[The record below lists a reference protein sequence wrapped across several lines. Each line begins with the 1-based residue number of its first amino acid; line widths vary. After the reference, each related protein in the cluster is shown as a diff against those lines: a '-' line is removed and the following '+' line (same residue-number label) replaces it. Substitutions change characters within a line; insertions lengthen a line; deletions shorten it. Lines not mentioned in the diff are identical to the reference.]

1 MNSETEKTVDIII
14 AGAGMVGATLACA
27 LAKSGAKSGL
37 RIALLDAH
45 CPELEW
51 SDEGYDIRVSAI
63 TRASQE
69 LLQAIEVWPYIEA
82 QRLSPY
88 REMQVWDDSGDG
100 HVHFD
105 SADLGE
111 PDLGHIIENRV
122 IVKAL
127 HQRLAELDNVS
138 LLCPVEMKKLELGE
152 EQVSVSFADGSS
164 IQSKLIIAADG
175 GRSWIRKQAGIGIH
189 GWEYDQSALV
199 TWVKT
204 ERDHQQ
210 TAWQRFKPDGP
221 LAFLPLTEG
230 VSSIVWSTS
239 HDHAK
244 ALLALDET
252 AFAEELADTFERRL
266 GAIKK
271 VGPRAVFPLRYFE
284 TLHYIQSRLAL
295 VGDAA
300 HMMHPLAG
308 QGVNLGM
315 ADVAALAEV
324 LLDAYARH
332 RDIGAY
338 KVLRRYERWRRA
350 DNRVMLFSMDSF
362 KLLFSSQSQVI
373 RWLRNTGLNVTNR
386 VTPLKH
392 AFMQRALNKHG

>member
-1 MNSETEKTVDIII
+1 MNTATANTKEYDVII

-27 LAKSGAKSGL
+27 LAKSNL
-37 RIALLDAH
+37 RIVLLDAR
-45 CPELEW
+45 CPEVEW
-51 SDEGYDIRVSAI
+51 PDEGYDIRVSAI
-63 TRASQE
+63 TRASQN
-69 LLQAIEVWPYIEA
+69 LLQDLQVWPFIEA

-88 REMQVWDDSGDG
+88 REMQVWDASGNG

-105 SADLGE
+105 SAELGE

-138 LLCPVEMKKLELGE
+138 LLCPVEMKKLEMGE
-152 EQVSVSFADGSS
+152 DRVRLMLADGSL
-164 IQSKLIIAADG
+164 IQGKLIVAADG
-175 GRSWIRKQAGIGIH
+175 GRSWVRTQAGIGIH

-204 ERDHQQ
+204 EKYHKE
-210 TAWQRFKPDGP
+210 TAWQRFQPDGP

-230 VSSIVWSTS
+230 YSSIVWSTS
-239 HDHAK
+239 HEHAK
-244 ALLALDET
+244 ALAARDEA
-252 AFAEELADTFERRL
+252 AFAEALAESFGHRL
-266 GAIKK
+266 GAIEN

-284 TLHYIQSRLAL
+284 TLHYIQPRLAL

-315 ADVAALAEV
+315 ADAASLAEV
-324 LLDAYARH
+324 LRDAH
-332 RDIGAY
+332 SKQRDLGSY
-338 KVLRRYERWRRA
+338 HVLRRYERWRRA
-350 DNRVMLFSMDSF
+350 DNRAMLFSMDSF
-362 KLLFSSQSQVI
+362 KLLFSSRSQLI
-373 RWLRNTGLNVTNR
+373 QWLRNTGLNMTDR
-386 VTPLKH
+386 ITPLKH
-392 AFMQRALNKHG
+392 AFMQRALGR

>member
-1 MNSETEKTVDIII
+1 MNTATANIKEYDVIV

-27 LAKSGAKSGL
+27 LAKSNL
-37 RIALLDAH
+37 RIALLDAR
-45 CPELEW
+45 CPEFEW
-51 SDEGYDIRVSAI
+51 PDEGYDIRVSAI
-63 TRASQE
+63 TRASQN
-69 LLQAIEVWPYIEA
+69 LLEDLQIWPLIEA

-88 REMQVWDDSGDG
+88 REMQVWDVSGNG

-105 SADLGE
+105 SAELGE

-138 LLCPVEMKKLELGE
+138 LLCPIEMKKLEIGE
-152 EQVSVSFADGSS
+152 DHVRLMLADGTL
-164 IQSKLIIAADG
+164 IQGKLIVAADG
-175 GRSWIRKQAGIGIH
+175 GRSWVRKQAGIGIH

-204 ERDHQQ
+204 EKHHQE
-210 TAWQRFKPDGP
+210 TAWQRFQPDGP

-230 VSSIVWSTS
+230 HSSIVWSTS
-239 HDHAK
+239 HEHAK
-244 ALLALDET
+244 ALAALDES
-252 AFAEELADTFERRL
+252 AFAEALAASFEHRL
-266 GAIKK
+266 GAIEK

-284 TLHYIQSRLAL
+284 TLHYIQPRLAL

-315 ADVAALAEV
+315 ADAASLAEV
-324 LLDAYARH
+324 LLEAHGKH
-332 RDIGAY
+332 RDPGSY
-338 KVLRRYERWRRA
+338 SVLRRYERWRRA
-350 DNRVMLFSMDSF
+350 DNRAMLFSMDSF
-362 KLLFSSQSQVI
+362 KLLFSSRSQFV
-373 RWLRNTGLNVTNR
+373 RWLRNTGLNVTDR
-386 VTPLKH
+386 ITPLKH
-392 AFMQRALNKHG
+392 AFMQRALGR

>member
-1 MNSETEKTVDIII
+1 MNTATANTKEYDVII

-27 LAKSGAKSGL
+27 LAKSNL
-37 RIALLDAH
+37 RIVLLDAR
-45 CPELEW
+45 CPEVEW
-51 SDEGYDIRVSAI
+51 PDEGYDIRVSAI
-63 TRASQE
+63 TRASQN
-69 LLQAIEVWPYIEA
+69 LLQDLQVWPFIEA

-88 REMQVWDDSGDG
+88 REMQVWDASGNG

-105 SADLGE
+105 SAELGE

-138 LLCPVEMKKLELGE
+138 LLCPVEMKKLEMGE
-152 EQVSVSFADGSS
+152 DRVRLMLADGSL
-164 IQSKLIIAADG
+164 IQGKLIVAADG
-175 GRSWIRKQAGIGIH
+175 GRSWVRTQAGIGIH

-204 ERDHQQ
+204 EKYHKE
-210 TAWQRFKPDGP
+210 TAWQRFQPDGP

-230 VSSIVWSTS
+230 YNSIVWSTS
-239 HDHAK
+239 HEHAK
-244 ALLALDET
+244 ALAARDEA
-252 AFAEELADTFERRL
+252 AFAEALAESFGHRL
-266 GAIKK
+266 GAIEN

-284 TLHYIQSRLAL
+284 TLHYIQPRLAL

-315 ADVAALAEV
+315 ADAASLAEV
-324 LLDAYARH
+324 LRDAH
-332 RDIGAY
+332 SKQRDLGSY
-338 KVLRRYERWRRA
+338 HVLRRYERWRRA
-350 DNRVMLFSMDSF
+350 DNRAMLFSMDSF
-362 KLLFSSQSQVI
+362 KLLFSSRSQLI
-373 RWLRNTGLNVTNR
+373 QWLRNTGLNMTDR
-386 VTPLKH
+386 ITPLKH
-392 AFMQRALNKHG
+392 AFMQRALGR

>member
-1 MNSETEKTVDIII
+1 M
-14 AGAGMVGATLACA
+14 
-27 LAKSGAKSGL
+27 
-37 RIALLDAH
+37 
-45 CPELEW
+45 
-51 SDEGYDIRVSAI
+51 
-63 TRASQE
+63 
-69 LLQAIEVWPYIEA
+69 LLQDLQVWPFIEA

-88 REMQVWDDSGDG
+88 REMYVWDASGAG

-105 SADLGE
+105 SAELGE
-111 PDLGHIIENRV
+111 ADLGHIIENRV

-127 HQRLAELDNVS
+127 QQRLAELDNVT
-138 LLCPVEMKKLELGE
+138 LLCPVEMKKLDIGE
-152 EQVSVSFADGSS
+152 DTGSVTFADGSQ
-164 IQSKLIIAADG
+164 IQGNLIVGADG
-175 GRSWIRKQAGIGIH
+175 GRSWVRQQAGIGIH

-204 ERDHQQ
+204 ERHHQE

-230 VSSIVWSTS
+230 YSSIVWSTS
-239 HDHAK
+239 HEHAK
-244 ALLALDET
+244 ALLALDE
-252 AFAEELADTFERRL
+252 ASFAEELAESFEHRL
-266 GAIKK
+266 GTVEE

-315 ADVAALAEV
+315 ADAASLAEV
-324 LLDAYARH
+324 LLDAHSQR
-332 RDIGAY
+332 RDLGSY
-338 KVLRRYERWRRA
+338 RVLRRYERWRRA
-350 DNRVMLFSMDSF
+350 DNRAMLFSMDSF
-362 KLLFSSQSQVI
+362 KLLFSSQSQAI
-373 RWLRNTGLNVTNR
+373 RWLRNTGLNITDR

-392 AFMQRALNKHG
+392 AFMQRALGR

>member
-1 MNSETEKTVDIII
+1 METEKNYDVII

-27 LAKSGAKSGL
+27 LSRADL
-37 RIALLDAH
+37 RIALLDAR

-63 TRASQE
+63 TRASQN
-69 LLQAIEVWPYIEA
+69 LLDDLKVWPRIEA

-138 LLCPVEMKKLELGE
+138 LLCPVEMKKLDINDEAAR
-152 EQVSVSFADGSS
+152 VSFADGSQ
-164 IQSKLIIAADG
+164 IQARLIVAADG
-175 GRSWIRKQAGIGIH
+175 GRSWVRGQAGIGVH

-204 ERDHQQ
+204 EKFHQD
-210 TAWQRFKPDGP
+210 TAWQRFQPDGP

-230 VSSIVWSTS
+230 YSSIVWSTG
-239 HDHAK
+239 HEHAQ
-244 ALLALDET
+244 ALRELDEA
-252 AFAEELADTFERRL
+252 AFAEELAESFAHRL
-266 GAIKK
+266 GAIEE

-284 TLHYIQSRLAL
+284 TLHYIQARLAL

-315 ADVAALAEV
+315 ADAAALADV
-324 LLDAYARH
+324 LLEAHARQ
-332 RDIGAY
+332 RDLGDYRI
-338 KVLRRYERWRRA
+338 LRRYERWRRA
-350 DNRVMLFSMDSF
+350 DNRAMLFSMDSF
-362 KLLFSSQSQVI
+362 KLLFSSQSQAI
-373 RWLRNTGLNVTNR
+373 RWLRNTGLNVTDR

-392 AFMQRALNKHG
+392 AFMQRALGR

>member
-1 MNSETEKTVDIII
+1 MNTPRSKDFDVII

-27 LAKSGAKSGL
+27 LAKGGEKSGL
-37 RIALLDAH
+37 RIALLDAR

-51 SDEGYDIRVSAI
+51 PDEGYDIRVSAI
-63 TRASQE
+63 TRASQN
-69 LLQAIEVWPYIEA
+69 LLEDLNVWPYIEA

-88 REMQVWDDSGDG
+88 REMQVWDASGKG

-105 SADLGE
+105 SAELGE

-127 HQRLAELDNVS
+127 HQRLSELNNVT
-138 LLCPVEMKKLELGE
+138 LLCPVEMKKLEVGE
-152 EQVSVSFADGSS
+152 DAVSVLLADGAQ
-164 IQSKLIIAADG
+164 IQSTLIVAADG

-204 ERDHQQ
+204 EKHHQE
-210 TAWQRFKPDGP
+210 TAWQRFQPDGP

-230 VSSIVWSTS
+230 YSSIVWSTS
-239 HDHAK
+239 HEHAK
-244 ALLALDET
+244 ALMELDES
-252 AFAEELADTFERRL
+252 AFADELAASFEQRL
-266 GAIKK
+266 GGIEK

-284 TLHYIQSRLAL
+284 TLHYVQPRLAL

-315 ADVAALAEV
+315 ADAAALAEV
-324 LLDAYARH
+324 LREAQSKQ
-332 RDIGAY
+332 RDLGAY
-338 KVLRRYERWRRA
+338 PVLRRYERWRRA
-350 DNRVMLFSMDSF
+350 DNRAMLFSMDSF
-362 KLLFSSQSQVI
+362 KLLFSSQSQAI
-373 RWLRNTGLNVTNR
+373 RWLRNTGLNITDR
-386 VTPLKH
+386 LAPLKH
-392 AFMQRALNKHG
+392 AFMQRALGK